1 MADNKETK
9 IPMRTGDPRLSN
21 KEPELNDEAFGI
33 ARSKDG
39 KYFLVTIK
47 YDIESGVV
55 KITDK
60 LPQDSRGE
68 AFQRFKILVAQS
80 SVMGE

>member
-1 MADNKETK
+1 MSEKETK
-9 IPMRTGDPRLSN
+9 VPMRTGDPRLSN

-33 ARSKDG
+33 AKSKDG
-39 KYFLVTIK
+39 KYYLVTVK
-47 YDIESGVV
+47 YDLESGKAV
-55 KITDK
+55 IQEK
-60 LPQDSRGE
+60 LFQDTRGE